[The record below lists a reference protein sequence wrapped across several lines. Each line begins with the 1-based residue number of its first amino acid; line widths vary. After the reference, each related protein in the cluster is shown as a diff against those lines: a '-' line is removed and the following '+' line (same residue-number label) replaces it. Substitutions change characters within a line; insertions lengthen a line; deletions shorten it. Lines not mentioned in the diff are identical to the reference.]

1 MKTKAVAS
9 QSLNIKGCFNG
20 FEGVY
25 AVGWAFGSTSQPVDI
40 AISVDG
46 TIVAQGTADRPG
58 PQLEEGH
65 THVHFQIPLP
75 ARFFSGQEH
84 EVSAFAVMGG
94 NRYAPL
100 HGSLQ
105 KLGPG
110 QIDGCFDLISEGA
123 AKGWCCS
130 RSLTA
135 NPQTVELYV
144 DGVLHGQATAN
155 QPRADIALLGIHI
168 GRSAF
173 SIPLPKI
180 CSDGR
185 PHTVEVRCQGLAL
198 GGSPKVYQADYEGFV
213 EVLTTDRISGWV
225 IEKTAPNTP
234 VKLDVKLG
242 GQTFM
247 VEANRERGDLASR
260 FETVF
265 HGFLLNLPKSLRE
278 QDALS
283 VTIKVHGTDMHLTE
297 QPLLLYT
304 ERGYSSLKARMA
316 CAVLDALQTTTVGVK
331 VNMSELFSMVG
342 RASSLVE
349 GQDIFRLQPGCA
361 LRLAPRKN
369 YKPELLMAVV
379 VDGGTADRLNPD
391 TLVTALKEVGSLQ
404 NAPQVVMTGTHGPAT
419 DDLRSSLEAAGLA
432 CLTEEDFIRRHLAG
446 PAESPVN
453 LLIVQADCVPLPT
466 IVLAWQRQLATDPL
480 LASLSLM
487 GWADAQAI
495 LPQRTDASG
504 SEPAGSGKTVLDSE
518 RPRLAFLKRPRL
530 DAVCLKGSSTALD
543 LPPETTLADALI
555 RWADAQSAKGALHG
569 LSDLACLPVTGTL
582 QPADFLSS
590 EDHAAYLAMT
600 DRIAERQMC
609 ADQRPTILHILH
621 GLGGGI
627 VTHCEDVAA
636 ITAEAGVRSLFVR
649 SDNRQSVLLMDPV
662 GNIARRID
670 VADGIDG
677 LVEAARALNV
687 RSVHLHHILGHSDE
701 LWTLNERL
709 GVPLDITVHDYYW
722 ICPRVT
728 LMDETERYCGEPA
741 LSACEKCVSFA
752 GVYPGEDERYTEVGG
767 TVSAWRR
774 HHALRLESARSVFVP
789 AADVLARMK
798 RYYPS
803 ANLQILGH
811 AEPVP
816 STVHTRRIANAD
828 RIGVAVIGGIGVHKG
843 FEELIRLARWA
854 DKRNMPLQFHV
865 IGSVPDP
872 RRFNG
877 LGNVAFHGSY
887 ARDRLP
893 GILAAADCQ
902 IALFLSIWPE
912 TYCYTLSEALAA
924 GLTPVGYDMG
934 AIGDRIRAMEGGIAV
949 PYPSS
954 PEHLGDALLEAYRQ
968 RSSLSKAVPVHIGVS
983 RDEYRDDY
991 LRRIGVSGS
1000 L

>member
-1 MKTKAVAS
+1 MKHKAPAP
-9 QSLNIKGCFNG
+9 QSLNVKGCFNG

-25 AVGWAFGSTSQPVDI
+25 AVGWAFDSKSQPIDI

-46 TIVAQGTADRPG
+46 RIVAQGTANRPG

-65 THVHFQIPLP
+65 THTRFEIPLP

-84 EVSAFAVMGG
+84 EVSAFAVMDG
-94 NRYAPL
+94 NRYVPL

-105 KLGPG
+105 KLGPN

-130 RSLTA
+130 RSLTTK
-135 NPQTVELYV
+135 PQTVELYV

-155 QPRADIALLGIHI
+155 LPRADIALLGIHI

-173 SIPLPKI
+173 SIPLPKL
-180 CSDGR
+180 CHDGR
-185 PHTVEVRCQGLAL
+185 PHTVEVRCRGLAL

-213 EVLTTDRISGWV
+213 EALTTERLSGWV
-225 IEKTAPNTP
+225 IGKTAPNTP
-234 VKLDVKLG
+234 VKLDVKVG
-242 GQTFM
+242 SQTFV

-260 FETVF
+260 FGTVF
-265 HGFLLNLPKSLRE
+265 HGFLLNFPKPLRE

-283 VTIKVHGTDMHLTE
+283 VTIKVHGTDLHLTE

-304 ERGYSSLKARMA
+304 ERGYDSLKARMA
-316 CAVLDALQTTTVGVK
+316 CAVLDALPSTAAGIK
-331 VNMSELFSMVG
+331 VNMSELFSLVG
-342 RASSLVE
+342 RASSLIE
-349 GQDIFRLQPGCA
+349 GQDIFRFQSGRA
-361 LRLAPRKN
+361 LRLAPQGSDKA
-369 YKPELLMAVV
+369 ELAMAVV
-379 VDGGTADRLNPD
+379 VDGGKAGGLDPD
-391 TLVTALKEVGSLQ
+391 TLVTSLKAVTGLKT
-404 NAPQVVMTGTHGPAT
+404 APQVVLTGTHGPAT
-419 DDLRSSLEAAGLA
+419 DGLRASLEAAGLA
-432 CLTEEDFIRRHLAG
+432 CVDEADFVGRHLAG
-446 PAESPVN
+446 PGGSPVH
-453 LLIVQADCVPLPT
+453 LLIVQADCVPSPAV
-466 IVLAWQRQLATDPL
+466 VLAWQRQLAANPL
-480 LASLSLM
+480 LASLSVM

-495 LPQRTDASG
+495 LPRRTDESG
-504 SEPAGSGKTVLDSE
+504 SEPAGAEKMVLESE
-518 RPRLAFLKRPRL
+518 RPKIAFLRRPRP
-530 DAVCLKGSSTALD
+530 DAVCLRSGNTALD
-543 LPPETTLADALI
+543 LPPETTLADALAH
-555 RWADAQSAKGALHG
+555 WADAQSSRGSLHG
-569 LSDLACLPVTGTL
+569 LSDLVCLPLTSTL
-582 QPADFLSS
+582 QPGDFLSS

-600 DRIAERQMC
+600 DRIAERQMR
-609 ADQRPTILHILH
+609 ADERPTILHILH

-649 SDNRQSVLLMDPV
+649 GGDRQSVLLMDPV
-662 GNIARRID
+662 GNIARRIG

-677 LVEAARALNV
+677 LVEAAGALNI

-741 LSACEKCVSFA
+741 LSACEKCVAFA
-752 GVYPGEDERYTEVGG
+752 GVYAGEDERYKEMGG

-774 HHALRLESARSVFVP
+774 HHAMRLESARSVFVP
-789 AADVLARMK
+789 SADVLTRMK

-803 ANLQILGH
+803 ANIQVLGH

-816 STVHTRRIANAD
+816 STVHTRKIANAD

-843 FEELIRLARWA
+843 FEELIRLVRWA

-865 IGSVPDP
+865 IGTVPDP
-872 RRFNG
+872 RRFGG

-887 ARDRLP
+887 ARERLP

-902 IALFLSIWPE
+902 LALFLSIWPE

-924 GLTPVGYDMG
+924 GLSPVGYDMG
-934 AIGDRIRAMEGGIAV
+934 AIGDRIRATEGGIAV
-949 PYPSS
+949 PHPSS
-954 PEHLGDALLEAYRQ
+954 PEQLGDALLEAYRQ
-968 RSSLSKAVPVHIGVS
+968 RSSLGRPVPVRIGVS